1 MYLAKTQC
9 RKVFFYIFTK
19 RTKNT
24 MNYLAH
30 VYLSGNHNLL
40 KIGNFMADSIKG
52 NDYEKFDTEIKKGI
66 LLHRHIDSFTDSHPI
81 YRKSKHRL
89 HEKYGL
95 YSGVIMDILYDHF
108 LAKNW
113 SIYSDEKLEK
123 YANDF
128 YKLLEANRNILT
140 DKIIS
145 MMPYMIARNWF
156 VSYATISGMEMILF
170 QMDYK
175 TKHRA
180 NMQEAIL
187 ELKDFYFEFESEFFL
202 FFEELILS
210 CQYKLK
216 ELNGV

>member
-1 MYLAKTQC
+1 
-9 RKVFFYIFTK
+9 
-19 RTKNT
+19 

-30 VYLSGNHNLL
+30 IYLSGTNDLL

-52 NDYEKFDTEIKKGI
+52 NDYEKYAPEIKKGI

-81 YRKSKHRL
+81 YRRSKHRL
-89 HEKYGL
+89 HEKYGH

-113 SIYSDEKLEK
+113 SKYSDEKLED

-128 YKLLEANRNILT
+128 YQLLQDNYDILT
-140 DKIIS
+140 ERIKG
-145 MMPYMIARNWF
+145 MMPYMIARNWL
-156 VSYATISGMEMILF
+156 VSYATIEGLEMILF

-180 NMQEAIL
+180 NMQEAIV
-187 ELKDFYFEFESEFFL
+187 ELQDFYSEFESEFFL
-202 FFEELILS
+202 FFEELTVS
-210 CQYKLK
+210 CQQKIIDL
-216 ELNGV
+216 E